1 MKLVVAEKPSV
12 AQSLAAVLGAKE
24 KKDGY
29 LEGGGWLVSWCVG
42 HLVELAQPEAYGEQ
56 YAKWR
61 YADLPILPAHWK
73 YDVAKD
79 KKKQLGVLRYLM
91 EDKRVDAVVC
101 ATDAGREGELIFR
114 LVYQQVGCSKPI
126 LRLWISSMEDAAIRD
141 GFEHLRPGADYDLLY
156 LKENYACKKGNPG
169 VILGLQ
175 THCLVD
181 TASQNSGFF
190 PDCAEKR
197 AFKDDFPTAFLR
209 DVLYDECLIKDFIHN
224 AIGCIYTFR
233 NQIGTSHFSL
243 QHFVQTL
250 VDAYRLYFKDSH
262 FDKEKETR
270 LIVDGNTVQNYP
282 DVYSFSS
289 YYTPHPAQDEQKSY
303 LYLYL
308 NDCSLYHVEH
318 VASQICSC
326 D

>member
-1 MKLVVAEKPSV
+1 MKNVYQHANCFDDVVLYSTFFCEELGTEDPNST
-12 AQSLAAVLGAKE
+12 LALYHYTNWEVYTSFIRKFHGELEIRLTNITAFDDKKEGYHIFPVLYGIF
-24 KKDGY
+24 
-29 LEGGGWLVSWCVG
+29 L
-42 HLVELAQPEAYGEQ
+42 EAYKDQLIDRDFCCQLLQELCDCNKQ
-56 YAKWR
+56 KNQLRKW
-61 YADLPILPAHWK
+61 Y
-73 YDVAKD
+73 
-79 KKKQLGVLRYLM
+79 VLSLSD
-91 EDKRVDAVVC
+91 ESDC
-101 ATDAGREGELIFR
+101 
-114 LVYQQVGCSKPI
+114 P
-126 LRLWISSMEDAAIRD
+126 
-141 GFEHLRPGADYDLLY
+141 Y

-197 AFKDDFPTAFLR
+197 AFKDDFPIAFLR

-289 YYTPHPAQDEQKSY
+289 YYTPQPAQNEQKSY
-303 LYLYL
+303 LHLYL

>member
-1 MKLVVAEKPSV
+1 MENIFISACDFDQAVYYTALFPDFNLSDPNHTLTLYHYTNQETYERYIYHPEKNQLELRLTNITMFLDDKEGYHIFPLLYKLFAECKN
-12 AQSLAAVLGAKE
+12 
-24 KKDGY
+24 DGTID
-29 LEGGGWLVSWCVG
+29 SAF
-42 HLVELAQPEAYGEQ
+42 HRKLAQELMICENQ
-56 YAKWR
+56 FR
-61 YADLPILPAHWK
+61 
-73 YDVAKD
+73 
-79 KKKQLGVLRYLM
+79 QLGRWYVLSFS
-91 EDKRVDAVVC
+91 
-101 ATDAGREGELIFR
+101 RESNC
-114 LVYQQVGCSKPI
+114 Q
-126 LRLWISSMEDAAIRD
+126 
-141 GFEHLRPGADYDLLY
+141 Y
-156 LKENYACKKGNPG
+156 LKENYACKNGRSG
-169 VILGLQ
+169 IILGLQ
-175 THCLVD
+175 TNCLVD
-181 TASQNSGFF
+181 TASQNPGFS
-190 PDCAEKR
+190 PACAEKR
-197 AFKDDFPTAFLR
+197 TFKDDFPTAFLR

-224 AIGCIYTFR
+224 AIGSIYTFR

>member
-1 MKLVVAEKPSV
+1 MFLDDKEGYHIFPLLYKLFAECKN
-12 AQSLAAVLGAKE
+12 
-24 KKDGY
+24 DGTID
-29 LEGGGWLVSWCVG
+29 SAF
-42 HLVELAQPEAYGEQ
+42 HRKLAQELMICENQ
-56 YAKWR
+56 FR
-61 YADLPILPAHWK
+61 
-73 YDVAKD
+73 
-79 KKKQLGVLRYLM
+79 QLGRWYVLSFS
-91 EDKRVDAVVC
+91 
-101 ATDAGREGELIFR
+101 RESNC
-114 LVYQQVGCSKPI
+114 Q
-126 LRLWISSMEDAAIRD
+126 
-141 GFEHLRPGADYDLLY
+141 Y
-156 LKENYACKKGNPG
+156 LKENYACKNGRSG
-169 VILGLQ
+169 IILGLQ
-175 THCLVD
+175 TNCLVD
-181 TASQNSGFF
+181 TASQNPGFS
-190 PDCAEKR
+190 PACAEKR
-197 AFKDDFPTAFLR
+197 TFKDDFPTAFLR

-224 AIGCIYTFR
+224 AIGSIYTFR

-250 VDAYRLYFKDSH
+250 VDAYRLYIKDSH